1 VTKRSPLLP
10 RSVTVQL
17 GSAHFSASL
26 KWLQELHLPTIGRG
40 QSLMADASP
49 QEYGDAL
56 FALLSFWSRIG
67 RDNEYWS
74 LSDGEP
80 ATLVTLTIGRIAI
93 DCLERLFASPDAWD
107 ATSAQV
113 AAGLRA
119 LDWTPSSSLTNPN
132 QMRCLSILASL
143 STCIAAGLALESLMR
158 GDQPVEAIGLVER
171 KAHKY
176 GADLAYMG
184 MTGDPSLSLLA
195 ATTLL
200 WYHQNW
206 QRIYGDL
213 APRWNSEYFNPYPP
227 MRLGE
232 LDSLSRR
239 TPSVVARYGKE
250 RLAGRFEQQLAM
262 LASTLGC
269 VVVQTR
275 RFERSVD
282 IVCFS
287 ETPKAT
293 FLIEAKTTA
302 GPYSL
307 PTKDERALAEY
318 VETVREGLRFLPS
331 LQLVIIV
338 GPDPTGTLGPK
349 LRRLS
354 LEIGVPIR
362 FLRAGELA
370 RARQQIAGSF
380 PLSKFLK
387 CLKEDSEVID
397 QQTISTLIQ
406 WDRTDRQRFLDLV
419 NLRLSW

>member
-1 VTKRSPLLP
+1 
-10 RSVTVQL
+10 
-17 GSAHFSASL
+17 
-26 KWLQELHLPTIGRG
+26 
-40 QSLMADASP
+40 
-49 QEYGDAL
+49 
-56 FALLSFWSRIG
+56 
-67 RDNEYWS
+67 
-74 LSDGEP
+74 
-80 ATLVTLTIGRIAI
+80 
-93 DCLERLFASPDAWD
+93 
-107 ATSAQV
+107 
-113 AAGLRA
+113 
-119 LDWTPSSSLTNPN
+119 
-132 QMRCLSILASL
+132 
-143 STCIAAGLALESLMR
+143 
-158 GDQPVEAIGLVER
+158 
-171 KAHKY
+171 
-176 GADLAYMG
+176 
-184 MTGDPSLSLLA
+184 
-195 ATTLL
+195 
-200 WYHQNW
+200 
-206 QRIYGDL
+206 
-213 APRWNSEYFNPYPP
+213 
-227 MRLGE
+227 
-232 LDSLSRR
+232 
-239 TPSVVARYGKE
+239 
-250 RLAGRFEQQLAM
+250 M